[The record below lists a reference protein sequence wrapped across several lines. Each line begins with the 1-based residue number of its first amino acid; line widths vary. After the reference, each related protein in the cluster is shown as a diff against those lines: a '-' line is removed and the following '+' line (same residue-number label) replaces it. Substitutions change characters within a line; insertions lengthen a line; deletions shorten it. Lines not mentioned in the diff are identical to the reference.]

1 MKIGFISLGCSKNL
15 VDSEK
20 MMAML
25 RSGNH
30 KLVSNVEEAEAII
43 INTCGFIQSAKE
55 EAINTIFEMAQYKQ
69 YKCKKLIV
77 VGCLA
82 QRYKETL
89 VNEIPEIDAVISIRE
104 YPDLAEILGKVL
116 GGEPMETYGKSERLI
131 SQKPWTA
138 YLKIAEGCSNNCT
151 YCAIPLIRGENVS
164 TPMEEL
170 IEEAKVLAKNGV
182 KELVL
187 IAQDTTKYGLDLYE
201 ELKLADLLEELH
213 KIESL
218 HWIRVLYMYPDEIED
233 ALLEKMAKL
242 EKVIPYFDIPMQHAS
257 NKMLELMNRR
267 GRKEDVLTLVDKI
280 KKTFEQPTLRTTFIV
295 GFPQEEQADFD
306 EMMQFV
312 RDVKWHRMGAFTY
325 SPEEDTIAYDMEQ
338 TVPEE
343 VKQERLDALMK
354 LQNEISLA
362 NQQAYVGK
370 TIEVLVESK
379 DALKNMYIGRS
390 KACAPDEVDG
400 MILFTSNQ
408 DLTLGSFV
416 NVTITQALPY
426 DLIGTLA

>member
-25 RSGNH
+25 KSGNH

-89 VNEIPEIDAVISIRE
+89 ENEIPEIDAVISIRE
-104 YPDLAEILGKVL
+104 YPDLATILGQVL
-116 GGEPMETYGKSERLI
+116 GGDVMETYGKSERLI
-131 SQKPWTA
+131 SAKPWTA

-187 IAQDTTKYGLDLYE
+187 IAQDTTKYGLDLYG
-201 ELKLADLLEELH
+201 ELKLGALLEELH
-213 KIESL
+213 KIEAF
-218 HWIRVLYMYPDEIED
+218 HWIRVLYMYPDEIELE
-233 ALLEKMAKL
+233 LLEKMAQL
-242 EKVIPYFDIPMQHAS
+242 PKVLPYFDIPMQHAS
-257 NKMLELMNRR
+257 NKMLQLMNRR
-267 GRKEDVLTLVDKI
+267 GRKEEVLMLVNKI
-280 KKTFEQPTLRTTFIV
+280 KEMFDQPTLRTTFIV
-295 GFPQEEQADFD
+295 GFPQEKENDFA
-306 EMMQFV
+306 ELMQFV
-312 RDVKWHRMGAFTY
+312 KDVKWHRMGAFTY
-325 SPEEDTIAYDMEQ
+325 SPEEDTEAYNMVQD
-338 TVPEE
+338 VSEE
-343 VKQERLDALMK
+343 LKQERLDQLMR

-362 NQQAYVGK
+362 NQKAYIGK
-370 TIEVLVESK
+370 TIEVLIEGK

-400 MILFTSNQ
+400 VIYVNSDK
-408 DLTLGSFV
+408 DLAMGSFV
-416 NVTITQALPY
+416 DVTITDALAY
-426 DLIGTLA
+426 DLIGTHS